1 MVLTNKTETLE
12 ERQNMTALKL
22 EFELEKLFDRGMYYI
37 MIMPHNKVNIILPK
51 AEIYKNL

>member
-1 MVLTNKTETLE
+1 MLLTNKTETLE

-22 EFELEKLFDRGMYYI
+22 EFELGKLFDRGMYYI

-51 AEIYKNL
+51 DEIYKNL